1 MEIQGFLEIEKR
13 YNLNQI
19 SVADVNYWNYVRFSV
34 WNYMICAESLGLK
47 EAHKK
52 KHYGLAGK
60 ISVIGTLLKNS
71 FSRNRVP
78 ANEKLDICYNVIHKA
93 NEIEKLPETIYVYTE
108 NPHSIFSYQ
117 MILNRDCM
125 QYDFPEESVEEA
137 IVFSEQ
143 KMEDDK
149 CDIKYYCVQLAESE
163 WLYVKGD
170 I

>member
-1 MEIQGFLEIEKR
+1 MTMWNLIVSEQLKAVPRIENK
-13 YNLNQI
+13 
-19 SVADVNYWNYVRFSV
+19 
-34 WNYMICAESLGLK
+34 
-47 EAHKK
+47 
-52 KHYGLAGK
+52 
-60 ISVIGTLLKNS
+60 
-71 FSRNRVP
+71 
-78 ANEKLDICYNVIHKA
+78 KLDICYNVIHKA

-117 MILNRDCM
+117 MILNRYCM

-170 I
+170 RYKTSFENIGLVFEN